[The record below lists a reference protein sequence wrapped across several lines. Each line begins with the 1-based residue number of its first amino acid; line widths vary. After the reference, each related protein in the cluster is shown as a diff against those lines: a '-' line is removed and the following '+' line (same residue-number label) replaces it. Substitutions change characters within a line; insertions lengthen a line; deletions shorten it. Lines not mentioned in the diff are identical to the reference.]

1 MIQQSHFW
9 DIAKGNDGIR
19 ISVRCLHPQ
28 VLCSSIHSIQ
38 AMETAHVS
46 VGEQMYEENILHT
59 YSGMLLNHKKERN
72 PAIFDNVD
80 EPEEHMLSEQS

>member
-1 MIQQSHFW
+1 
-9 DIAKGNDGIR
+9 
-19 ISVRCLHPQ
+19 
-28 VLCSSIHSIQ
+28 
-38 AMETAHVS
+38 METAQVS